1 MSETW
6 QPATFKGKRVLA
18 AVTQQGE
25 INANEGRVRIR
36 YSPKAGAT
44 IYRAGLTGVTL
55 LDEPTQALDSGT
67 TADTKSP
74 KSTKG
79 NKRPSSGFG
88 SAGSRTKA
96 QAAMAAEAALAL
108 IKSQPEGTTI
118 GYTDGGAKGNPGPAG
133 SGVVLELP
141 DGRRVEA
148 SQSLGHG
155 TNNIA
160 ELSAIGLALDLAD
173 KADLPKDAPIVL
185 FTDSSYTHGVL
196 VKNWKA
202 KANTKLIMG
211 LRERLSS
218 RPGVT
223 IEWVAGHVGTPGNEA
238 ADLLAGQG
246 VLGITSLKWS

>member
-1 MSETW
+1 MSEAW

-25 INANEGRVRIR
+25 MSPNEGRVRVR
-36 YSPKAGAT
+36 YSPKDGAT
-44 IYRAGLTGVTL
+44 IYRAGLKGVSL
-55 LDEPTQALDSGT
+55 LDEPIQTLDSGT
-67 TADTKSP
+67 TANTASP
-74 KSTKG
+74 SG
-79 NKRPSSGFG
+79 KRRAASGFG

-141 DGRRVEA
+141 DGRRAEA

-173 KADLPKDAPIVL
+173 QADLPKDAPIVL

-202 KANTKLIMG
+202 KANKDLILD
-211 LRERLSS
+211 LRKRLSE
-218 RPGVT
+218 RQGVT
-223 IEWVAGHVGTPGNEA
+223 IQWVAGHVGTPGNEA
-238 ADLLAGQG
+238 ADQLAGQG
-246 VLGITSLKWS
+246 VLGVTKVAWS

>member
-18 AVTQQGE
+18 AVTPQGE
-25 INANEGRVRIR
+25 VSTNEGRVQIR

-44 IYRAGLTGVTL
+44 IYRAGLTGITL
-55 LDEPTQALDSGT
+55 LDEPIQTLDAGT

-74 KSTKG
+74 SG
-79 NKRPSSGFG
+79 NRRPSSGFG

-160 ELSAIGLALDLAD
+160 ELSAIGLAQDLAD
-173 KADLPKDAPIVL
+173 QADLPKDAPIVL

-202 KANTKLIMG
+202 KANTELIMG

>member
-25 INANEGRVRIR
+25 VSTNEGRVRIR

-44 IYRAGLTGVTL
+44 IYRAGLTGITL
-55 LDEPTQALDSGT
+55 LDEPIQTLDSGT

-74 KSTKG
+74 SG
-79 NKRPSSGFG
+79 NRRPSSGFG
-88 SAGSRTKA
+88 SAGTRTKA
-96 QAAMAAEAALAL
+96 QTAMAAEAARAL
-108 IKSQPEGTTI
+108 IESQPEGTTI

-148 SQSLGHG
+148 SRSLGHG

-173 KADLPKDAPIVL
+173 KADLPDDAPIVL

-202 KANTKLIMG
+202 KANKELIMG
-211 LRERLSS
+211 LRERLSH

-246 VLGITSLKWS
+246 VLGITNLKWS